1 MSAMLQQ
8 ENNEDNGKIIINP
21 YNMNNRFI
29 TKEGVQQILQ
39 LGDIENEILNL
50 EYYRLSLTHKS
61 YCKKKDFKQS
71 QDIELAERPEGCMK
85 LQPESNERLEFLGDS
100 IISSAVAKY
109 LYDRY
114 PNQEEGFMTTIR
126 TRLVNGEA
134 LAKLARIINLQEH
147 LIISR
152 HVEERCNGRDN
163 TRILEDAFESFIGA
177 MFLDFN
183 TMTLDQYY
191 DKYSQKSKIYQ
202 KINTHIQKL
211 KKSSKSKKVITEVE
225 QLEILMKELSS
236 EDQDLFEF
244 DCLAGPGFQ
253 ICQKYII
260 NIIENNI
267 DFTKLIMN
275 NTNYKDQLLRYFQQ
289 SFQMT
294 PKYVEEEVEGPP
306 HQRIFTMSV
315 SGPDGKV
322 IGTGKG
328 KSKKKAE
335 QRASKYALV
344 YYGKISI
351 DIDTESNDSD

>member
-1 MSAMLQQ
+1 MLQA
-8 ENNEDNGKIIINP
+8 EKNVDNTKIIINP

-29 TKEGVQQILQ
+29 TEKEVYDILQ
-39 LGDIENEILNL
+39 LGDIDNKIINL
-50 EYYRLSLTHKS
+50 KHYQLSLTHKS
-61 YCKKKDFKQS
+61 YCKKTDFRQS
-71 QDIELAERPEGCMK
+71 QEMELAERPEGCLE
-85 LQPESNERLEFLGDS
+85 LQPQSNERLEFLGDS

-134 LAKLARIINLQEH
+134 LAKLARIINLQDH
-147 LIISR
+147 IIISR

-177 MFLDFN
+177 IFLDFN
-183 TMTLDQYY
+183 SMTLDQYY
-191 DKYSQKSKIYQ
+191 DNYSKKSQIYQ
-202 KINTHIQKL
+202 KINKHIQNL
-211 KKSSKSKKVITEVE
+211 KKCSKSKKVVAETEK
-225 QLEILMKELSS
+225 LELLMKDLDSGN
-236 EDQDLFEF
+236 QDLIEF
-244 DCLAGPGFQ
+244 DFLAGPGFQ

-260 NIIENNI
+260 NIIEKNI

-275 NTNYKDQLLRYFQQ
+275 NTNYKDQLLRHFQQ

-315 SGPDGKV
+315 SGPKGNI

-335 QRASKYALV
+335 QRASKYALI
-344 YYGKISI
+344 YYGKISL
-351 DIDTESNDSD
+351 DDEESNDSD

>member
-1 MSAMLQQ
+1 MSAMLE
-8 ENNEDNGKIIINP
+8 ENSEDNGKIKINP

-29 TKEGVQQILQ
+29 TKQEVIELLQ
-39 LGDIENEILNL
+39 LGDVDNEILHL
-50 EYYRLSLTHKS
+50 EYYQLSFIHKS
-61 YCKKKDFKQS
+61 YCKKKDFKQT
-71 QDIELAERPEGCMK
+71 QELELAERPSGCLK

-100 IISSAVAKY
+100 IISSTVAKY

-114 PNQEEGFMTTIR
+114 PNQDEGFMTKIR

-134 LAKLARIINLQEH
+134 LAKLARIINLQDH
-147 LIISR
+147 IIISR
-152 HVEERCNGRDN
+152 HVEERCNGRNN

-183 TMTLDQYY
+183 TISLDQYY
-191 DKYSQKSKIYQ
+191 DKYSEKNMIFDKM
-202 KINTHIQKL
+202 KNHIQNL
-211 KKSSKSKKVITEVE
+211 KKCSKSKKVNTEANHLENLLSQLDSEE
-225 QLEILMKELSS
+225 QELT
-236 EDQDLFEF
+236 EF

-267 DFTKLIMN
+267 DFTKLILN
-275 NTNYKDQLLRYFQQ
+275 NNNYKDQLLRYFQQ
-289 SFQMT
+289 SFQIT

-315 SGPDGKV
+315 SGPKGNI

-335 QRASKYALV
+335 QRASRYALI
-344 YYGKISI
+344 YYGKISM
-351 DIDTESNDSD
+351 DDDTESNDSD